1 MATEKTA
8 ATVLEYLMLAERK
21 SFIDALRT
29 CRSRMLEEDQ
39 SKDCAKSAIACLSS
53 LSGMLGVGAIAV
65 GSFGSGIGVIALA
78 GTVFLAAKKLDKGSN
93 HAPLEGEQILWT
105 TTDIKAWLAQAWQ
118 AGYPIGQI
126 LTAYSD
132 FCEEIYI
139 SQMTR
144 PKWHNRLKSAEGFV
158 RTLNKSPDQFSAL
171 PPVVKVGEVKLL
183 PMPLED
189 EPVSFSDGLA
199 QVLDAIEEE
208 PVRKVA
214 PVPPEIMA
222 KISKHVEQRPT
233 PVWDDEAIDD
243 GEVEKTM
250 EAIARSFS
258 PPVAQEAQ
266 SMEQRIQSMNRNEQ
280 HAGDAAIRIR
290 ESFRDDPSKL
300 HRGLPD
306 VVTEQRNCVIYGNPG
321 TGKGVQLSNAIR
333 ELKRISPDVHVF
345 AIDPKNDPKEDGY
358 WEVGYDTLRRK
369 DILRMRPNAAA
380 EWVYKCVEEFQ
391 MMKGPRLLIWDEV
404 MTSVAAF
411 KSAKGEKALD
421 ENGKF
426 TGEWVYRPGT
436 DLLDDINFWATGW
449 VSSGDSRSIRA
460 WFITQSGN
468 LDDLPFNGGTKTQLR
483 QVILARDTD
492 EQLVGKM
499 GENKTLR
506 KGQADMNVVIQAC
519 QRSPV
524 SRAIYVSD
532 IGAWM
537 PLAKLPILCGWNRDE
552 GKSIS

>member
-1 MATEKTA
+1 MPH
-8 ATVLEYLMLAERK
+8 
-21 SFIDALRT
+21 
-29 CRSRMLEEDQ
+29 
-39 SKDCAKSAIACLSS
+39 
-53 LSGMLGVGAIAV
+53 SGNVTH
-65 GSFGSGIGVIALA
+65 SALA
-78 GTVFLAAKKLDKGSN
+78 NAISVEAAKVSLLGAAALASAASA
-93 HAPLEGEQILWT
+93 APLAIPLGGVAIVGYGLAVVADWALTGRLCPLPVCRKTFGDMFTLFGAVQGGQISEEAQHLLDEGV
-105 TTDIKAWLAQAWQ
+105 WLAS
-118 AGYPIGQI
+118 YE
-126 LTAYSD
+126 S
-132 FCEEIYI
+132 
-139 SQMTR
+139 R
-144 PKWHNRLKSAEGFV
+144 PGL
-158 RTLNKSPDQFSAL
+158 
-171 PPVVKVGEVKLL
+171 EV
-183 PMPLED
+183 MPSLM
-189 EPVSFSDGLA
+189 PGAMA
-199 QVLDAIEEE
+199 QVLGQIEDYPAAPRTRAIE
-208 PVRKVA
+208 PVKTA
-214 PVPPEIMA
+214 EGPTKANPVPTKTVKDKPA
-222 KISKHVEQRPT
+222 D
-233 PVWDDEAIDD
+233 VWDDEEA
-243 GEVEKTM
+243 EEAM
-250 EAIARSFS
+250 NAIARSFS

-333 ELKRISPDVHVF
+333 ELKRISPDMHVF

-391 MMKGPRLLIWDEV
+391 MMEGPRLLIWDEV

-411 KSAKGEKALD
+411 KSAKGEKTLD
-421 ENGKF
+421 EKGRF
-426 TGEWVYRPGT
+426 TGEWVYRPGK

-483 QVILARDTD
+483 QIILARDTD